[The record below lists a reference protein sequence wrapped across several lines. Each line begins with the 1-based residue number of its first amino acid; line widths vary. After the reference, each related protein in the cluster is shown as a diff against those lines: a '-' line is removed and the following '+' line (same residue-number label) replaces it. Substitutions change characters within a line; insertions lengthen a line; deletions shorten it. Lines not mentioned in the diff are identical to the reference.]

1 MHGSPT
7 FINVFLCS
15 LVIIITNL
23 VVLCGDLDPVSKKVA
38 SCQAISHLRV
48 YDQGEQRDEQEE
60 EAGGQDVHHVQH
72 QGGSE
77 EQDLKQGLL

>member
-1 MHGSPT
+1 M
-7 FINVFLCS
+7 
-15 LVIIITNL
+15 
-23 VVLCGDLDPVSKKVA
+23 DPVSKKGA
-38 SCQAISHLRV
+38 CSKAISHLRV
-48 YDQGEQRDEQEE
+48 YDQGEQGDEQEE

>member
-1 MHGSPT
+1 M
-7 FINVFLCS
+7 FYFLCS

-23 VVLCGDLDPVSKKVA
+23 VVLCGDLDPVSKKGA
-38 SCQAISHLRV
+38 SCKAISHLRV
-48 YDQGEQRDEQEE
+48 YDQGEQRDEQQE